1 MRLAAKRRTVPEAE
15 GPRVP
20 AADWLVLAL
29 VISQVFG
36 YAKDPF
42 LPVLFPL
49 RWDLTGVICRQ
60 SDLPARAGLGYY
72 LALYNELGPSSG
84 DRRSEGSS
92 NVCIRLSTYG

>member
-36 YAKDPF
+36 NAKDPF
-42 LPVLFPL
+42 LPVLFSIAMGSHERNPHAI
-49 RWDLTGVICRQ
+49 RSSGSC
-60 SDLPARAGLGYY
+60 RAGIL
-72 LALYNELGPSSG
+72 SG
-84 DRRSEGSS
+84 F
-92 NVCIRLSTYG
+92 I